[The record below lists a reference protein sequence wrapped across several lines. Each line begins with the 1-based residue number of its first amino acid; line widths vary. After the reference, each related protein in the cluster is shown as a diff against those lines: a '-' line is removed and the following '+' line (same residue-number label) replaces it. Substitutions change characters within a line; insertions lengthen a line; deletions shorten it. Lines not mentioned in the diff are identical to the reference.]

1 MAQRKFSIIYI
12 GGTSASDMIQPQH
25 HENHQS
31 LPDEHYEH
39 HQSLPDVKINW
50 PGDETLAT
58 GDFEERTNPLAKHTG
73 KHTVRSNL
81 DPKIKTTRPKDTS
94 TYILM
99 CRTTFNTLPLHFHS
113 HRYQVDQVLSTPSN
127 RTSPK
132 PSHFHPDAKYSQH
145 YASPQ
150 NPSESSWP
158 SCSSLGAF
166 NTFVLFSHQT

>member
-1 MAQRKFSIIYI
+1 
-12 GGTSASDMIQPQH
+12 MIQPQH

-39 HQSLPDVKINW
+39 HQSLPDVKIDW
-50 PGDETLAT
+50 PGDEIQAT
-58 GDFEERTNPLAKHTG
+58 GNFEERTNPLAKHT
-73 KHTVRSNL
+73 VRSNL
-81 DPKIKTTRPKDTS
+81 DPKTLVAH
-94 TYILM
+94 YILM
-99 CRTTFNTLPLHFHS
+99 CRTTFNTLPLHFHF
-113 HRYQVDQVLSTPSN
+113 HRYHLDQVLSTPSN
-127 RTSPK
+127 RPSPK

-166 NTFVLFSHQT
+166 NTFVLFFHQT